1 MAEYAISQRS
11 GQPKNVNFE
20 LIIRGLKYDVFDW
33 DQVKHHKGCGQVWFI
48 EIFSSYHITESF
60 YISIYLQI
68 NEKFCLKS
76 ILSCV
81 MMFNI
86 FCIWREKRS
95 WLKAGNF
102 MVLWAHQGISTE
114 PLGPLGILKILN
126 LFQPRSHHLHTLYSL
141 SFLKRLRVMNKEY
154 NMKIFGSNNLGLFN
168 IAFRP

>member
-1 MAEYAISQRS
+1 MMFLT
-11 GQPKNVNFE
+11 GTKWN
-20 LIIRGLKYDVFDW
+20 IIKDVARYDLLRFFLLTILPSP
-33 DQVKHHKGCGQVWFI
+33 FI
-48 EIFSSYHITESF
+48 YTS
-60 YISIYLQI
+60 LQI
-68 NEKFCLKS
+68 NERFCLKS

-86 FCIWREKRS
+86 FCIWRGKRS